1 MPKQTNCWISLGLN
15 ARSPNVKKA
24 ACFLTQVITSQGGMM
39 EPNPPPLVDTT
50 AEDWPPSRS
59 VLFRFIGGESSN
71 KNQADELWLRVIG
84 ADSISFGSPGY
95 LWEPFI
101 SSATIPIW
109 LSRIYAWSHGPR
121 VWTLNLPPEKCG
133 QIPNKMQQGFSY
145 FGQKDVR
152 KWISGSATITITVPP
167 IIVKKQ
173 TVFEVHLWTPIWTPK
188 NEYIDWSV
196 KCGPFFKVKNHP
208 CSSHFP
214 QKVLSPARFVGNES
228 GGSVRHAIISAL
240 SPKTW
245 KGTRNAPRSGNQ
257 APVAIFQRS

>member
-1 MPKQTNCWISLGLN
+1 MVAWYGRPWLKLRWSANNCNCRQPRVSAILLYILQRFHIDLVIMPKQTNCWISLGLN

-84 ADSISFGSPGY
+84 EDSISFGSPGY

-121 VWTLNLPPEKCG
+121 VWTLNLPW
-133 QIPNKMQQGFSY
+133 KMRANPKQN
-145 FGQKDVR
+145 
-152 KWISGSATITITVPP
+152 ATRI
-167 IIVKKQ
+167 
-173 TVFEVHLWTPIWTPK
+173 
-188 NEYIDWSV
+188 
-196 KCGPFFKVKNHP
+196 
-208 CSSHFP
+208 
-214 QKVLSPARFVGNES
+214 
-228 GGSVRHAIISAL
+228 
-240 SPKTW
+240 
-245 KGTRNAPRSGNQ
+245 
-257 APVAIFQRS
+257 